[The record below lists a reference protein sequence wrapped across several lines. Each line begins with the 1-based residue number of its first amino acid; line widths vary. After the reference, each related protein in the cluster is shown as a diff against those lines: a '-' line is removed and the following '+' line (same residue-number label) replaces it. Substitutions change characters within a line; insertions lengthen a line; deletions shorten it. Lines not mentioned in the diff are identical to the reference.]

1 MSDCLPPLPIQS
13 GQGPYEVQFPKSV
26 RDVVASALALPAVI
40 VVADRNVARLHAE
53 QLAPLIE
60 NRPCLLVEASEEK
73 KTPAGV
79 LEAWEF
85 FLAAKA
91 TRQTNVVVLG
101 GGIVQDL
108 SQFAAHNF
116 HRGLA
121 WHYIPTTLL
130 GMADSCIGAKCGIN
144 LGSYKNQ
151 LGVFHSPASVLVCEA
166 FLSTLSDT
174 DIRSGYG
181 EILKL
186 HLTRSGPELFHD
198 LKRRVEPQGLRNE
211 WLPHLIRQS
220 LEVKKSV
227 IEEDEYEKDVRR
239 ILNYGHTFGHALE
252 AITHHAIPHGIA
264 VAWGI
269 DLVNFIAWRTG
280 HIAAGHFEEVHSFIL
295 QHFSWPLKQPV
306 LALDLIDATRRDKKN
321 RDGLLTLILPDS
333 LGTLA
338 IAQRSYDTELSDF
351 VTEYL
356 RSFNVCTC
364 A

>member
-1 MSDCLPPLPIQS
+1 MNACLPPLPIQS
-13 GQGPYEVQFPKSV
+13 AQGVYKVQFPKSI
-26 RDVVASALALPAVI
+26 RDVVASALTLPSVV
-40 VVADRNVARLHAE
+40 VVADRNVARLYGE
-53 QLAPLIE
+53 QLAPILH

-79 LEAWEF
+79 LEAWDF

-108 SQFAAHNF
+108 SQFAAHTF

-166 FLSTLSDT
+166 FLSTLSET

-186 HLTRSGPELFHD
+186 HLTRSGPELFHE
-198 LKRRVEPQGLRNE
+198 LQQHVEVQGLRNE

-252 AITHHAIPHGIA
+252 AVTHHAIPHGIA

-269 DLVNFIAWRTG
+269 DLVNFIAWRMG
-280 HIAAGHFEEVHSFIL
+280 RIEAGHFEELHSFIL
-295 QHFSWPLKQPV
+295 QHYSWPLKQAV
-306 LALDLIDATRRDKKN
+306 LPLDLIDATSRDKKN
-321 RDGLLTLILPDS
+321 RDGLLTLVLPNS

-338 IAQRSYDTELSDF
+338 IMQQPYDAELIDL

-364 A
+364 G

>member
-1 MSDCLPPLPIQS
+1 MSACLPPLTIQS
-13 GQGPYEVQFPKSV
+13 GQGAYEVQFPKGIREIV
-26 RDVVASALALPAVI
+26 TSALSLPAGI
-40 VVADRNVARLHAE
+40 VVADSNVAKAHKE
-53 QLAPLIE
+53 QLQPLLV
-60 NRPCLLVEASEEK
+60 NRPCLLVDASEEK

-79 LEAWEF
+79 IEAWEF

-91 TRQTNVVVLG
+91 TRQTNVIVLG
-101 GGIVQDL
+101 GGIVQDI

-151 LGVFHSPASVLVCEA
+151 LGVFHSPASVWVCDA

-186 HLTRSGPELFHD
+186 HLTRSGPEGFYE
-198 LKRRVEPQGLRNE
+198 LKTCVERQGLRNDC
-211 WLPHLIRQS
+211 LPRLIRQS

-280 HIAAGHFEEVHSFIL
+280 RITARHFEEVHQFIL
-295 QHFSWPLKQPV
+295 RQFSWPLHHAVSPPE
-306 LALDLIDATRRDKKN
+306 LIDATRRDKKN
-321 RDGLLTLILPDS
+321 RDGLLTLVMPDT

-338 IAQRSYDTELSDF
+338 IVRRSYDAELNDL